1 MATAAVQAFAI
12 TVAIGATPIGEVLDV
27 PEIQFKKDFID
38 VTNHD
43 SAGGHEESIINQI
56 IRSDEL
62 AIVCNS
68 IVGNAGQIAIK
79 AQQALGTAATITFT
93 FPDGTVIAGSALI
106 TKYSYIGTDKEKQ
119 ITFSFSAKWTGD
131 VSDTTTLATAPTAL
145 AITTATLY
153 PAFDDEIYEYTA
165 ISTTDTGTFTLTF
178 LTATAKLYREGVL
191 VQSLVTA
198 TPSGSVSFGA
208 DLALT
213 QFTIVVTEA
222 LKGTRTYVIN
232 VANAAA

>member
-12 TVAIGATPIGEVLDV
+12 SVAIGATPIGEVLDV
-27 PEIQFKKDFID
+27 PEITFKKNFID

-43 SAGGHEESIINQI
+43 STGGYEESIVNKI

-62 AIVCNS
+62 VVVCNS

-119 ITFSFSAKWTGD
+119 ITFSFSMKWTGAVTD
-131 VSDTTTLATAPTAL
+131 TVSLATAPSVL
-145 AITTATLY
+145 AVTTATMY
-153 PAFDDEIYEYTA
+153 PAFAEGTYEYHGTSA
-165 ISTTDTGTFTLTF
+165 TGTCTITLTF
-178 LTATAKLYREGVL
+178 ATATAKLYREGVF
-191 VQSLVTA
+191 VQNLTTA
-198 TPSGSVSFGA
+198 QASGSLTLGA
-208 DLALT
+208 ANTVTDF
-213 QFTIVVTEA
+213 QIIVTEA
-222 LKGTRTYVIN
+222 SKGTRTYNLHISVSE
-232 VANAAA
+232 